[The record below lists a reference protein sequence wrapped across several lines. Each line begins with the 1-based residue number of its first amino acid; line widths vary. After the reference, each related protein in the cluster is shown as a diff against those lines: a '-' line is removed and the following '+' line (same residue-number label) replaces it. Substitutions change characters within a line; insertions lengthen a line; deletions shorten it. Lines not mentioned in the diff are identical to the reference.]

1 MHNIVQIEG
10 NNGLIRD
17 MSSHA
22 ILNTSSEQ
30 IDSYNSRKKVAQLRE
45 LELSKQKEEINSL
58 KEDVKEIK
66 AMLEA
71 LLKR

>member
-1 MHNIVQIEG
+1 MRNIVQIEG

-22 ILNTSSEQ
+22 ILNASSEQ